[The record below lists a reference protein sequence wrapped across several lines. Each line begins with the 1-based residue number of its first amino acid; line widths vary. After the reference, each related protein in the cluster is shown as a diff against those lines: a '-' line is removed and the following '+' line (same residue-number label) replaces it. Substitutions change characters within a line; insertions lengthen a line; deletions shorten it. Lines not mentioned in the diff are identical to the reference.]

1 MSATSPAFYKTP
13 IRYLRWASVN
23 KPAYF
28 YSIVVG
34 LTGPVM
40 MVAVPPVRRYFG
52 DGPRPKVPMTYPI
65 PKGPRP
71 RPEGF
76 DDE

>member
-1 MSATSPAFYKTP
+1 MSTANPQFFKQP
-13 IRYLRWASVN
+13 LRYLHWASVN

-28 YSIVVG
+28 YSIIVG
-34 LTGPVM
+34 LMGPVSLI
-40 MVAVPPVRRYFG
+40 VVPPARRYLG
-52 DGPRPKVPMTYPI
+52 DERRPKIPMTYPI